1 MKKIL
6 FILAILP
13 MFLFVS
19 CSSDE
24 EGEAREKYLSEIIVK
39 EHKYSFGSADTYG
52 ELYENYTYDSEGNLI
67 KKKTNHYN
75 STVNSRV
82 SREYT
87 YKYDEKKRLVE
98 KCDYMH
104 FALQKKYTYAYNNI
118 DSISEMKVYDDDGD
132 LDETWTYEYD
142 DLKRLSKATVSRKWV
157 GRISGY
163 IHNYSYSE
171 YKVTDTTYDLEDGT
185 LFGITV
191 DEYDS
196 HGNLMSNKWT
206 NGDTGREV
214 QQVGIS
220 YEYNPDGKI
229 SKQTS
234 WSMLPE
240 YLTYKDYSYDKDGK
254 LQKIHVSYSYKT
266 EESDLIYE
274 YIYI

>member
-1 MKKIL
+1 MKRIL
-6 FILAILP
+6 FLLAMLP
-13 MFLFVS
+13 MFLFIS

-39 EHKYSFGSADTYG
+39 EHKYRFGSADIYG
-52 ELYENYTYDSEGNLI
+52 ELYENYIYDSQGNLI
-67 KKKTNHYN
+67 KKKINYN
-75 STVNSRV
+75 STPSSN
-82 SREYT
+82 EYT
-87 YKYDEKKRLVE
+87 YKYDEKNRMVE
-98 KCDYMH
+98 KCDYMS
-104 FALQKKYTYAYNNI
+104 FFLKKKYIYAYNAI
-118 DSISEMKVYDDDGD
+118 DSISEMKVYDADGD
-132 LDETWTYEYD
+132 LTETWTYEYD
-142 DLKRLSKATVSRKWV
+142 DLRRLSKATVSREWV
-157 GRISGY
+157 GKISGY

-171 YKVTDTTYDLEDGT
+171 NKVTDTTCYLEDGT

-196 HGNLMSNKWT
+196 HGNLISNKWT

-240 YLTYKDYSYDKDGK
+240 YLIYKDYSYDEDGK